1 MKEFDIV
8 VTSVARSFAR
18 FFAGPERTGYSLLAV
33 SLGVCCAIA
42 WSSSSRATPTPASTV
57 AASAPNGDAIAIAQ
71 GCERGDAVHC
81 NDLGVS
87 YLHGYAVPVD
97 ALLAFRSFERACEG
111 GSPDGCSNLGAL
123 YEGGVGVEV
132 GLEEAARR
140 YEQACDMGGALGC
153 SNLGAL
159 YAHGRGVARD
169 LREARR
175 LFTLACEL
183 GSAAG
188 CSNLIQFS
196 PPRV

>member
-1 MKEFDIV
+1 MKDIDTV

-18 FFAGPERTGYSLLAV
+18 FFAGPQRTGYPTLAV
-33 SLGVCCAIA
+33 SLGVCGAVA
-42 WSSSSRATPTPASTV
+42 WCSFSRATPTPASAV
-57 AASAPNGDAIAIAQ
+57 AASVSSADAIAQ

-87 YLHGYAVPVD
+87 YLHGYGVPVD
-97 ALLAFRSFERACEG
+97 AILAFRSFERSCAG

-123 YEGGVGVEV
+123 YESGVGVETS
-132 GLEEAARR
+132 LAEAARR
-140 YEQACDMGGALGC
+140 YEQACDAGGALGC

-159 YAHGRGVARD
+159 YAHGRGVPRD
-169 LREARR
+169 LAEARR

-196 PPRV
+196 PPQV